1 MSDFAGQD
9 FDFAAGSVFGLRGWN
24 MDKYGRLHG
33 VTHEEVW
40 RPGENVAVCK
50 QEKHIP
56 CPAVNRREEARK
68 ASEAGRAQVESKKSK
83 KKRNRNDI
91 LSEWY
96 VGLHTSEPSRYY
108 PRVACG
114 DPTCVRGEYHVVDSG
129 HRFDPSCECGFWA
142 YDEAGFKAHGRV
154 VGVIEGYGKTTVG
167 TKGFRCEKA
176 RIVALSCEN
185 GEGERLSR
193 SVLARLATL
202 YPEVTFADD
211 FDALVDAYPGVLREW
226 PEVDEHFWLKP
237 VEPKR
242 ESWTWYQSM
251 TSAAFTIPA
260 VPNRYFSGGI
270 V

>member
-40 RPGENVAVCK
+40 LPGENIAVCK
-50 QEKHIP
+50 QEQRIE
-56 CPAVNRREEARK
+56 CPQINRRAEARK
-68 ASEAGRAQVESKKSK
+68 ASEAGRAKVESKK
-83 KKRNRNDI
+83 KRKNKSNDWTGT
-91 LSEWY
+91 LSR
-96 VGLHTSEPSRYY
+96 VG
-108 PRVACG
+108 G
-114 DPTCVRGEYHVVDSG
+114 NYHVVDSG

-185 GEGERLSR
+185 GEGDRHSR
-193 SVLARLATL
+193 SMLARLATL
-202 YPEVTFADD
+202 YPDVTFLDN

-242 ESWTWYQSM
+242 ESMWSLYQSM
-251 TSAAFTIPA
+251 TSQAFTIPT
-260 VPNRYFSGGI
+260 VPSRYFSGGI

>member
-40 RPGENVAVCK
+40 RPGENIAVCK
-50 QEKHIP
+50 QEKRIA
-56 CPAVNRREEARK
+56 CPQINRREEARK
-68 ASEAGRAQVESKKSK
+68 ASEAGRAKVEKKKSR
-83 KKRNRNDI
+83 KRRDETFVTFT
-91 LSEWY
+91 LSA
-96 VGLHTSEPSRYY
+96 EPYY

-114 DPTCVRGEYHVVDSG
+114 DPTCVRGEFHVVDSG

-154 VGVIEGYGKTTVG
+154 VGAIEGYSKTTVG

-185 GEGERLSR
+185 GDGDRHSR

-202 YPEVTFADD
+202 YPDVTFVDD
-211 FDALVDAYPGVLREW
+211 LDALIDAYPGVLREW

-242 ESWTWYQSM
+242 ETGWMSWASNVL
-251 TSAAFTIPA
+251 SIPSSYYYPYA
-260 VPNRYFSGGI
+260 SGGTI
-270 V
+270 

>member
-24 MDKYGRLHG
+24 MDNLGRLHG

-40 RPGENVAVCK
+40 LPGENVSICK
-50 QEKHIP
+50 QESRIP
-56 CPAVNRREEARK
+56 CPQVNRREESRK
-68 ASEAGRAQVESKKSK
+68 ASEAGRAKVKSK
-83 KKRNRNDI
+83 KKGRDARR
-91 LSEWY
+91 EWY
-96 VGLHTSEPSRYY
+96 ELSTTSYW
-108 PRVACG
+108 PRVACS
-114 DPTCVRGEYHVVDSG
+114 DPSCYRGEYHLVDSG

-185 GEGERLSR
+185 GDGDRHSR
-193 SVLARLATL
+193 SVLARLASL
-202 YPEVTFADD
+202 YPDVSFVDN
-211 FDALVDAYPGVLREW
+211 FDALIDAYPGVLREW

-242 ESWTWYQSM
+242 QSYMSWAGGLTMPMSYF
-251 TSAAFTIPA
+251 TSFP
-260 VPNRYFSGGI
+260 SGG
-270 V
+270 VV